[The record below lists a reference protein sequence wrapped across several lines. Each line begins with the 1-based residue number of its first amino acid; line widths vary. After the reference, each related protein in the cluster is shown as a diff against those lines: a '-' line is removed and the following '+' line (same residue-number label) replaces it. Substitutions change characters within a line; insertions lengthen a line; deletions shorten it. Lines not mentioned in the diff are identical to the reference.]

1 MLLMHACYAC
11 RRVQRTSETIDEATG
26 ESYGVRLLTDAV
38 HNCKRM
44 RKKLHV
50 I

>member
-1 MLLMHACYAC
+1 MLLMHACCAC
-11 RRVQRTSETIDEATG
+11 RCVQRTSETTDEATG
-26 ESYGVRLLTDAV
+26 ESYVVRLLIDAV

-44 RKKLHV
+44 RRKLHV